1 LISNTQPGKGG
12 AAIDL
17 DYLIDRLEELLDRS
31 WHVPFADKAL
41 VDEAEFLRL
50 IDQMRLSKPKDLAQA
65 QQVLRDR
72 EQIIAQAREQA
83 EHIRALAQEQAD
95 RLVEEHEVLRRA
107 HAEREQIL
115 EEARQEAEKIKADA
129 FRWALEVLRDLDE
142 KVASVQQVIRNGIS
156 ALEGSP
162 SAEALEQPIAQPSP
176 AHTSASDALESSD
189 QEAEE

>member
-1 LISNTQPGKGG
+1 
-12 AAIDL
+12 
-17 DYLIDRLEELLDRS
+17 LIDRLEELLDRS

-72 EQIIAQAREQA
+72 EQILAQAREQA

-95 RLVEEHEVLRRA
+95 RLVDEHEVLRRA

-115 EEARQEAEKIKADA
+115 EEARQEAERIKADA
-129 FRWALEVLRDLDE
+129 FRWALDVLKDLDE

-156 ALEGSP
+156 ALEGS
-162 SAEALEQPIAQPSP
+162 STAETVREATGQAATHDPAELEEEPAADEEAQ
-176 AHTSASDALESSD
+176 E
-189 QEAEE
+189 